1 MMKKD
6 VLSLGVLGIYL
17 LFVGIVLVIN
27 GVNRFYKLDAKSA
40 AFMNAVTGTI
50 IVVGCFI
57 NFAKGGETL
66 AYQSV
71 ASGFLFGFTYIF
83 IAANNLFSLDW
94 RPFGWFSL
102 FVTVYAVFMAVLAGQ
117 AGDWQFVYL
126 WTAWALLW
134 FNGFLDIVLK
144 MKSMSK
150 IFPYLSIAEGI
161 FAAFIPALMMLT
173 DKW

>member
-1 MMKKD
+1 M
-6 VLSLGVLGIYL
+6 GVLGINL

-27 GVNRFYKLDAKSA
+27 GINRFNKMDAKSA
-40 AFMNAVTGTI
+40 AFMNAVTGTV

-57 NFAKGGETL
+57 NFAKSGDTL

-83 IAANNLFSLDW
+83 IAANNLFNLDW

-102 FVTVYAVFMAVLAGQ
+102 FVTVYAVYMAVLAAQ
-117 AGDWQFVYL
+117 AGDFKSVYL

-134 FNGFLDIVLK
+134 LNGFLDAVLK
-144 MKSMSK
+144 MKSMAA

-161 FAAFIPALMMLT
+161 FAAFIPSLLMLT
-173 DKW
+173 ERW

>member
-1 MMKKD
+1 M
-6 VLSLGVLGIYL
+6 GVLGIYL

-27 GVNRFYKLDAKSA
+27 GINRFYSLDAKSA
-40 AFMNAVTGTI
+40 AFMNGVTGVV
-50 IVVGCFI
+50 IVTGSFI
-57 NFAKGGETL
+57 NFAKGGDTL

-71 ASGFLFGFTYIF
+71 ASGFLFGFTYLF
-83 IAANNLFSLDW
+83 IAANNLFGLDW

-102 FVTVYAVFMAVLAGQ
+102 FVAVYAGYMAYLAGIS
-117 AGDWQFVYL
+117 GDYKFVYL

-134 FNGFLDIVLK
+134 LNGFLDTIVG
-144 MKSMSK
+144 MKSMNRV
-150 IFPYLSIAEGI
+150 FPYLSIAEGI

>member
-1 MMKKD
+1 MY
-6 VLSLGVLGIYL
+6 GVLGINL

-27 GVNRFYKLDAKSA
+27 GVNRFYKMDAKSS
-40 AFMNAVTGTI
+40 AFMNAVTGVI
-50 IVVGCFI
+50 IVLGCFI
-57 NFAKGGETL
+57 NFAKGGDIL
-66 AYQSV
+66 AYQGV
-71 ASGFLFGFTYIF
+71 ASSFLFGFTYIF
-83 IAANNLFSLDW
+83 IAANHLFKLDW

-102 FVTVYAVFMAVLAGQ
+102 FVAIYSVVMAVQ
-117 AGDWQFVYL
+117 AGLSSDFGMVYL
-126 WTAWALLW
+126 WAAWALLW
-134 FNGFLDIVLK
+134 LNGFLDSVLK